1 MNSTIIRKK
10 KRCKVCYEMTY
21 LFSKGRCKQC
31 ATIEDFQERVQE
43 YEGEDKESF
52 SNLVSDLDQVFSL
65 YIRMKFADANGIVE
79 CFTSGKKYHYKQ
91 IQCGHF
97 ISRSNLGTR
106 WLELNCRPQSEHDN
120 CMLNGNLAAFEKK
133 LNEEKPGT
141 VEYLR
146 ELSRQISKPT
156 ISELKSL
163 IVEYRSKMNQ
173 VKKKINRDN
182 L

>member
-65 YIRMKFADANGIVE
+65 YIRMKFADVNGIVE

-163 IVEYRSKMNQ
+163 IIEYRSKMNQ

>member
-65 YIRMKFADANGIVE
+65 YIRMKYADSNGMVE

-163 IVEYRSKMNQ
+163 IIEYRSKMNQ

-182 L
+182 F

>member
-10 KRCKVCYEMTY
+10 KHCNQCFELTY
-21 LFSKGRCKQC
+21 IFSKGRCKHC
-31 ATIEDFQERVQE
+31 ATVESFQERMDDVE
-43 YEGEDKESF
+43 SEDRESF
-52 SNLVSDLDQVFSL
+52 ANLIADLDQVFSL
-65 YIRMKFADANGIVE
+65 YIRMKYADKNGIVE
-79 CFTSGKKYHYKQ
+79 CFTSGKKYHYKN

-97 ISRSNLGTR
+97 ISRSNLATR
-106 WLELNCRPQSEHDN
+106 WLDQNCRPQSEYDN
-120 CMLNGNLAAFEKK
+120 CLLGGNLAVFERK
-133 LNEEKPGT
+133 LEEERSGS

-146 ELSRQISKPT
+146 DLSRQICKPT
-156 ISELKSL
+156 ITELKST

>member
-1 MNSTIIRKK
+1 MSSTIIRKK
-10 KRCKVCYEMTY
+10 KRCKVCFEMTY

-31 ATIEDFQERVQE
+31 ATVESYQDRMEE

-65 YIRMKFADANGIVE
+65 YIRLKYADVRGMVE
-79 CFTSGKKYHYKQ
+79 CYTSGKKFHYKQ

-97 ISRSNLGTR
+97 ISRSNLATR

-120 CMLNGNLAAFEKK
+120 CMLNGNIAVFEKK
-133 LNEEKPGT
+133 LEEEKPGN

-146 ELSRQISKPT
+146 ELSRQVCKPT

-163 IVEYRSKMNQ
+163 IIEYRSKMNQ

-182 L
+182 Q